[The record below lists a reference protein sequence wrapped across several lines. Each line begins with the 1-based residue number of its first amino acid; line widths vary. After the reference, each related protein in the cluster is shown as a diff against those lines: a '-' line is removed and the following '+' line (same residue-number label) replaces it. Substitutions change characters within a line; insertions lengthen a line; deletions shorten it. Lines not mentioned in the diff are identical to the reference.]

1 MSFEGV
7 RTIGQIHVSVSD
19 IDRSVAFY
27 RDVLGIR
34 FLFDVPGRSMAFFDV
49 GGVRLYLG
57 RPETPDFRSTPILY
71 FSVDDVDEAYEALRD
86 AVSGSRTSRTSST
99 APNRRSFG
107 WRSSPIRT
115 GRTLRSWR
123 SVRSRPRG
131 VDLGRPRP
139 PTALARVS
147 RERR

>member
-49 GGVRLYLG
+49 GGIRLYLG

-71 FSVDDVDEAYEALRD
+71 FSVDDVDEAYDALR
-86 AVSGSRTSRTSST
+86 G
-99 APNRRSFG
+99 
-107 WRSSPIRT
+107 
-115 GRTLRSWR
+115 
-123 SVRSRPRG
+123 RG
-131 VDLGRPRP
+131 VGFADEPHVVHRTEQTELRMAFFTDPDGTNLAIMAERPVE
-139 PTALARVS
+139 A
-147 RERR
+147 